1 MSSSK
6 IDNIVINRVFDYVIK
21 HNYTPTTVDKLQ
33 RKLRCEYAKKIEEN
47 KRRIKEL
54 KHLTPIELL

>member
-1 MSSSK
+1 MSDSK
-6 IDNIVINRVFDYVIK
+6 IDNIVINRVFDYILK

-33 RKLRCEYAKKIEEN
+33 ENLRCKYANKIKET